1 MNWRL
6 IFSRHTRHLR
16 ILAFLVIA
24 GGAGAMFVR
33 SQMVPTDYGQ
43 RGPYRTSALAEIA
56 SQPSVLQS
64 DTTCLKCHT
73 DVEEE
78 RSESPHAAVRCF
90 HCHGNGRQHIAD
102 AEKAAEFPEHQIP
115 EAKEWDGYF
124 RAHTDLFITHNR
136 ATCLSCHTS
145 VVGMPEAFRS
155 INVAEHLEE
164 QGAEDIAGGN
174 VCFECHEGHSPGL

>member
-1 MNWRL
+1 
-6 IFSRHTRHLR
+6 
-16 ILAFLVIA
+16 
-24 GGAGAMFVR
+24 MFVR

-102 AEKAAEFPEHQIP
+102 AEKAAEFPEHQI
-115 EAKEWDGYF
+115 A
-124 RAHTDLFITHNR
+124 
-136 ATCLSCHTS
+136 
-145 VVGMPEAFRS
+145 
-155 INVAEHLEE
+155 
-164 QGAEDIAGGN
+164 
-174 VCFECHEGHSPGL
+174 